1 MRATARPVRSTLFVC
16 KIKCL
21 QPGKR
26 FLPARGFVALLRFV
40 YEVFRRVLWG
50 VISNERCGDCPCPR
64 RRGWLEN
71 SKDANEQIHTHIM
84 VGLGCRFRRLFFKST
99 VGSGPDHDSGAK
111 NDRGWI
117 E

>member
-1 MRATARPVRSTLFVC
+1 MKFLDEFYGWSFPMRGVAIVPV
-16 KIKCL
+16 
-21 QPGKR
+21 QED
-26 FLPARGFVALLRFV
+26 
-40 YEVFRRVLWG
+40 EV
-50 VISNERCGDCPCPR
+50 
-64 RRGWLEN
+64 WLEN
-71 SKDANEQIHTHIM
+71 SRDANEQIHTHIM